1 VREIC
6 LLFCSL
12 LAPMLVPA
20 PEDLL
25 GQLEAEANA
34 LPVPVVA
41 TFKSTQIIEVRATC
55 ELVPY
60 VRK

>member
-1 VREIC
+1 
-6 LLFCSL
+6 
-12 LAPMLVPA
+12 MLVPA